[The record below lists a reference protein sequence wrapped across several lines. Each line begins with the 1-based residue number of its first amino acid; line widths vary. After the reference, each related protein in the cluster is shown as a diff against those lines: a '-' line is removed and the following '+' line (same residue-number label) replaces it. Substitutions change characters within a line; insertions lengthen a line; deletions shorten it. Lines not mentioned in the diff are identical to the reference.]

1 MGLGTLRTQQP
12 KLPTRTGHAGEKLLE
27 KSPNCAVEGR
37 EDGEKQVQTE
47 AGEEAA
53 SGSEGKPPRFCKFH
67 KNDPS

>member
-37 EDGEKQVQTE
+37 EERGE
-47 AGEEAA
+47 AGPDRSRGGGCLRERRQAA
-53 SGSEGKPPRFCKFH
+53 PFLQISQK
-67 KNDPS
+67 